1 MEIGESC
8 VIPCSMDT
16 IIFYVLGAFDF
27 SLLAW
32 IFGWI
37 PKQLFLISS

>member
-8 VIPCSMDT
+8 VIPCPMDT

-32 IFGWI
+32 I